1 MRIRFKGRMSLSN
14 WQDEKGIGNIISYP
28 TFKNLI
34 CLIVAVEVAGVCPNI
49 QLYGPSSYF

>member
-34 CLIVAVEVAGVCPNI
+34 CLIVAVDVAGVCPNI
-49 QLYGPSSYF
+49 QLYGPSYF